1 MAKKDTSTISNAHY
15 EIVSAAKAMGVEP
28 YVIHLAKFKV
38 GNDRA
43 KVYKWVES
51 FKGKVVTIT
60 IE

>member
-1 MAKKDTSTISNAHY
+1 MAEKDKSKISNAHY

-43 KVYKWVES
+43 KVYEWVRAN
-51 FKGKVVTIT
+51 KGLIVEVYL
-60 IE
+60 